1 MKISHFIKFEIISS
15 IIISEIKVYQKNY
28 KLKIMFLIYIKLF
41 LLLFPYQFNHSDIQC
56 EIHVL
61 TS

>member
-1 MKISHFIKFEIISS
+1 MKISHFDEIISNFI
-15 IIISEIKVYQKNY
+15 IIISEIKIYQKNY